1 MRLISDGTRCD
12 PVSQILDRC
21 VKAPAKVFIQAN
33 IIKLDK
39 KRWLTEY
46 HFCGRLGEKNSI
58 RGLFRLLIRRRVFL
72 ETFRTKCPLSLEESS
87 EEMSP
92 AENSP
97 TLLAR
102 RAT

>member
-1 MRLISDGTRCD
+1 MVLRSLAIGHAAISFHKTSTRQ
-12 PVSQILDRC
+12 SSIEMSHFGAEI
-21 VKAPAKVFIQAN
+21 KGHSHN
-33 IIKLDK
+33 IIFGGGCGKNKKL
-39 KRWLTEY
+39 
-46 HFCGRLGEKNSI
+46 I
-58 RGLFRLLIRRRVFL
+58 RGLFRVLIRRSVFL

-97 TLLAR
+97 ALPAR